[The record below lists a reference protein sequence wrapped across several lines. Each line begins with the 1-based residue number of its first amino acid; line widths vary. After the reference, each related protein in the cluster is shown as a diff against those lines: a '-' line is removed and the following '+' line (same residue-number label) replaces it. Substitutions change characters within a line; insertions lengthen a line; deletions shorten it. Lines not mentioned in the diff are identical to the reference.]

1 MKVCLRPKQCCVSCF
16 LSPLLAYNY
25 YGDKMRIVEKP
36 WGFEYIWAETDDYVA
51 KMLHIEPNQRLSLQ
65 YHEKKEE
72 TVYVIKGILYNYE
85 ADGTITKVYP
95 GQALHINVGQIHRFG
110 ANETNVEIVE
120 VSTPYLNDVVRLE
133 DDYDRKEK

>member
-1 MKVCLRPKQCCVSCF
+1 
-16 LSPLLAYNY
+16 
-25 YGDKMRIVEKP
+25 MRKIDKP
-36 WGFEYIWAETDDYVA
+36 WGHEVVWAETEGYVGKLLCINA
-51 KMLHIEPNQRLSLQ
+51 GHRLSKQ

-110 ANETNVEIVE
+110 ANESNVEVVE
-120 VSTPYLNDVVRLE
+120 VSTPYLDDVVRLE

>member
-1 MKVCLRPKQCCVSCF
+1 
-16 LSPLLAYNY
+16 
-25 YGDKMRIVEKP
+25 MRKIDKP
-36 WGFEYIWAETDDYVA
+36 WGHEVVWAETEGYVGKLLCINA
-51 KMLHIEPNQRLSLQ
+51 GHRLSKQ

-110 ANETNVEIVE
+110 ANESNVEVVE
-120 VSTPYLNDVVRLE
+120 VSTPYLEDVVRLE
-133 DDYDRKEK
+133 DDYDRGRQ

>member
-1 MKVCLRPKQCCVSCF
+1 
-16 LSPLLAYNY
+16 
-25 YGDKMRIVEKP
+25 MRKIDKP
-36 WGFEYIWAETDDYVA
+36 WGHEVVWAETEGYVGKLLCINA
-51 KMLHIEPNQRLSLQ
+51 GHRLSKQ

-110 ANETNVEIVE
+110 ANESNVEVVE
-120 VSTPYLNDVVRLE
+120 VSTPYLDDVVRLE
-133 DDYDRKEK
+133 DDYDRKEN

>member
-1 MKVCLRPKQCCVSCF
+1 
-16 LSPLLAYNY
+16 
-25 YGDKMRIVEKP
+25 MRKIDKP
-36 WGFEYIWAETDDYVA
+36 WGHEVVWAETEGYVGKLLCINA
-51 KMLHIEPNQRLSLQ
+51 GHRLSKQ

-110 ANETNVEIVE
+110 ANESNII
-120 VSTPYLNDVVRLE
+120 S
-133 DDYDRKEK
+133 

>member
-1 MKVCLRPKQCCVSCF
+1 
-16 LSPLLAYNY
+16 
-25 YGDKMRIVEKP
+25 MRKIEKP
-36 WGFEYIWAETDDYVA
+36 WGHEVVWAETEGYVGKLLCINA
-51 KMLHIEPNQRLSLQ
+51 GHRLSKQ

-110 ANETNVEIVE
+110 ANESNVEVVE
-120 VSTPYLNDVVRLE
+120 VSTPYLDDVVRLE
-133 DDYDRKEK
+133 DDYDRKEN